1 MLGTE
6 TRASVRLKAQ
16 FYEYQYSVS
25 ETIIISYKNSINR
38 NETSSH
44 FKFNQAT
51 TALGL
56 RNIFQLLS

>member
-25 ETIIISYKNSINR
+25 ETTIGYKSSINR
-38 NETSSH
+38 NEKSSH
-44 FKFNQAT
+44 FKFNQPT
-51 TALGL
+51 TA
-56 RNIFQLLS
+56 